1 MILYLF
7 DILSHIQVKIE
18 NIRKLYLFDI
28 LNYIQI
34 KLERYREMLSI

>member
-7 DILSHIQVKIE
+7 DILIHIQVKIE

-34 KLERYREMLSI
+34 KLERY

>member
-7 DILSHIQVKIE
+7 DILNHIQIKLE

-34 KLERYREMLSI
+34 KLERY